1 MKKEVALSLVFRGFP
16 VASFSG
22 FWCWCA
28 TTDEGGE
35 QNHSLTFWGG
45 LNPLPDQLWC
55 KYRTASIRT
64 NYSKKIFWTS
74 WAVLGIMGGEKRST
88 VLLTLSLHLLKS
100 YLVCSVKGG
109 LMQTHN
115 TDYIISI
122 KRFEESFCVS
132 NVLVKLAYIFFA
144 CTRAFEINL

>member
-1 MKKEVALSLVFRGFP
+1 MFLDFMSSAGDYGGGKKVYSVANAV
-16 VASFSG
+16 
-22 FWCWCA
+22 
-28 TTDEGGE
+28 
-35 QNHSLTFWGG
+35 
-45 LNPLPDQLWC
+45 
-55 KYRTASIRT
+55 TAST
-64 NYSKKIFWTS
+64 
-74 WAVLGIMGGEKRST
+74 
-88 VLLTLSLHLLKS
+88 KS